1 MAERVTQKEFAAAL
15 LQETAAPAGLT
26 TARGAPDPR
35 RFAVYRNNVM
45 AGLTRAL
52 EQRFP
57 VTVRLVGEEFFR
69 GMAERFIAGS
79 RPRSPLLAE
88 YGDDFP
94 DFIEGFEA
102 AATVPY
108 LADVARLEAAWSNAY
123 HAAEAAPIDPG
134 AVAGIAAEAL
144 PTARLTRHPAAAL
157 VGSAYPVG
165 SIWAAH
171 QSEVVE
177 PVVRSGPES
186 VLIVRPGAEVTVH
199 VLPQRDAPFAAA
211 VLEGAALGEAAERA
225 LAAEAGFDFGA
236 ALVGL
241 VGLGAFSGVVAGEEI
256 LPR

>member
-1 MAERVTQKEFAAAL
+1 MAERVTQREFAAAL
-15 LQETAAPAGLT
+15 LQDTAAPAGLT

-35 RFAVYRNNVM
+35 RFAVYRNNVL

-57 VTVRLVGEEFFR
+57 VTVRLVGEAFFR

-88 YGDDFP
+88 YGEDFP
-94 DFIEGFEA
+94 EFIRGFEA

-134 AVAGIAAEAL
+134 DVAGLAAEAL
-144 PTARLTRHPAAAL
+144 PAARLTRHPAAAL
-157 VGSAYPVG
+157 ICSAYPVG

-186 VLIVRPGAEVTVH
+186 VLIVRPGADVALH

-211 VLEGAALGEAAERA
+211 VLDGAALGEAAERA
-225 LAAEAGFDFGA
+225 LEAEAGFDFGA
-236 ALVGL
+236 ALIGL

>member
-1 MAERVTQKEFAAAL
+1 MSERVTQKEFAAAL
-15 LQETAAPAGLT
+15 LQENAAPAGLT

-57 VTVRLVGEEFFR
+57 VTVRLVGQEFFR
-69 GMAERFIAGS
+69 GMAKGFIAGS

-108 LADVARLEAAWSNAY
+108 LADIARLEAAWSNAY
-123 HAAEAAPIDPG
+123 HAAEAAPVDLG
-134 AVAGIAAEAL
+134 ALAGIGAEAL
-144 PTARLTRHPAAAL
+144 ATVRLMRHPAAAL

-171 QSEVVE
+171 QGEVLE
-177 PVVRSGPES
+177 PVVRSGAES
-186 VLIVRPGAEVTVH
+186 VLIVRPGAEVSVH
-199 VLPQRDAPFAAA
+199 VPPPCDVPFAAA
-211 VLEGAALGEAAERA
+211 VLDGAPLGEAAEAA
-225 LAAEAGFDFGA
+225 LAEDAGFDFGS

-241 VGLGAFSGVVAGEEI
+241 VGLGAFSGVVGEEI
-256 LPR
+256 PSR